1 VKRYRVAQWGTG
13 AKGKVALRAVIEH
26 PCLELVAVKV
36 YSDTKVGQDA
46 GDLCGVEKT
55 GVLATKD
62 VEEIIR
68 SRPDCVLYTP
78 DSRNVDEMCQ
88 LLQAGIN
95 ITTLCLGLNHRES
108 MEAAER
114 IRLEAACNKG
124 RSSLYATGSSPGW
137 GTEIMPLALSI
148 PQRRFECLTITDFS
162 DLSAVEFSA
171 KMMFEHMHFGADPD
185 SLDPKEPIGTGV
197 STPPTLRATAQAL
210 GLTVNRLNIGRE
222 FARAK
227 SNVPLSMGTVAAGT
241 IGAIR
246 MHVEALRDDKVVLRR
261 RSIWYV
267 TKDIDADWDLRETG
281 FHYRVEGDVPLDV
294 LVKFDAPGKEFP
306 ALGGRITANPAVNA
320 IPYVCEA
327 IPGIRQ
333 TSELPLLLPIFAP

>member
-1 VKRYRVAQWGTG
+1 VKRYRIAQWGTG
-13 AKGKVALRAVIEH
+13 AKGKVALRAIIEH
-26 PCLELVAVKV
+26 PSLDLVAVKV
-36 YSDTKVGQDA
+36 YTDRKVGQDA
-46 GDLCGVEKT
+46 GDLCGVGKT

-62 VEEIIR
+62 IEEIVQG
-68 SRPDCVLYTP
+68 RPDCVVYTP
-78 DSRNVDEMCQ
+78 DSRNVDEMCR

-95 ITTLCLGLNHRES
+95 ITTLCLGLNHRDTIDPT
-108 MEAAER
+108 ER
-114 IRLEAACNKG
+114 ARLEAACSQG

-185 SLDPKEPIGTGV
+185 SLDPNEPIGTGV
-197 STPPTLRATAQAL
+197 STPPTLSATAQAL
-210 GLTVNRLNIGRE
+210 GLTINRFNVGRE
-222 FARAK
+222 FACAK
-227 SNVPLSMGTVAAGT
+227 NNVELSMGTVKAGT

-246 MHVEALRDDKVVLRR
+246 MQVEALYGDKVVLRR

-267 TKDIDADWDLRETG
+267 TKDIHADWDLRESG

-294 LVKFDAPGKEFP
+294 LVRFDVPLKEFP
-306 ALGGRITANPAVNA
+306 AVGGRITANPVVNA

-327 IPGIRQ
+327 MPGIRQ
-333 TSELPLLLPIFAP
+333 THELPLLVPVFAP